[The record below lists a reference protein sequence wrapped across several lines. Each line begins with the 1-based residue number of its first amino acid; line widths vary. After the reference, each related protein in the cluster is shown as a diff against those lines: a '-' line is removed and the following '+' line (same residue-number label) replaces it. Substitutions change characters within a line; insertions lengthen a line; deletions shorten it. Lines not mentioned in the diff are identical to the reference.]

1 MLDHPP
7 AARPAAAGA
16 RARSLE
22 PRRRSRR
29 ARQRRYRQRA
39 AAGVWVIQIEVGAEV
54 LDLLIR
60 LRWLADA
67 DAGDKAAV
75 GSAITRMLQ
84 DAARR

>member
-1 MLDHPP
+1 
-7 AARPAAAGA
+7 
-16 RARSLE
+16 
-22 PRRRSRR
+22 
-29 ARQRRYRQRA
+29 
-39 AAGVWVIQIEVGAEV
+39 VIQIEVGAEV